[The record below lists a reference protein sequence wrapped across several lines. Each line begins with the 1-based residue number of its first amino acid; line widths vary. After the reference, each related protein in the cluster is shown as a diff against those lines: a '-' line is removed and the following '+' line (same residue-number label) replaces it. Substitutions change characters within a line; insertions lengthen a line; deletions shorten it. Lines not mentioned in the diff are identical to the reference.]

1 MWNPYETNPGGGIAV
16 EPAQGPLSTQA
27 LKLNTK
33 LLGWGLGVTIPVC
46 ILCVFM
52 PFDKAT
58 FRQSWS
64 WHFNLGI
71 DSRLSIDRLTC
82 MKLEQLREIINNA
95 SKHSSKNGGGKR
107 KKHALQL
114 DAIHPSRYFFPHQKI
129 DLSAEALAFNPKQA
143 NALHSPPR
151 KHWMARPWQ
160 LPCSRP
166 FKTLYVAKQCKRLS
180 DIEKHKTTKRIGAH
194 GILWHSSWH
203 LGEPPHFVRLA
214 QHALVSCCILSSHA
228 VSGVLF
234 WQRPP
239 SFLFFSF
246 LVEFRLSH
254 WIGVCTPVASEA
266 SWVISHSS
274 FVNFSSNLTSIHLV
288 GVGELL
294 SSIPKSAV
302 VHPIQPPNA

>member
-1 MWNPYETNPGGGIAV
+1 MQYI
-16 EPAQGPLSTQA
+16 PAP
-27 LKLNTK
+27 
-33 LLGWGLGVTIPVC
+33 I
-46 ILCVFM
+46 
-52 PFDKAT
+52 
-58 FRQSWS
+58 
-64 WHFNLGI
+64 
-71 DSRLSIDRLTC
+71 
-82 MKLEQLREIINNA
+82 
-95 SKHSSKNGGGKR
+95 
-107 KKHALQL
+107 
-114 DAIHPSRYFFPHQKI
+114 FFPHQKI
-129 DLSAEALAFNPKQA
+129 DLSAEALAFNPKES
-143 NALHSPPR
+143 NALHSLPR
-151 KHWMARPWQ
+151 KYWMARPWQ

-166 FKTLYVAKQCKRLS
+166 FKTQHVAKQCKRLS
-180 DIEKHKTTKRIGAH
+180 DIRNTRLRNALGLMESYDT
-194 GILWHSSWH
+194 SWH

-288 GVGELL
+288 GVGEPL
-294 SSIPKSAV
+294 SSTPKSVV